1 MITIYHSILGI
12 NLYEIV
18 LLFFIYSFLGWVTE
32 VIYQFY
38 NKKYFVNRGFLYG
51 PLCPIYG
58 TGIVSVV
65 LLFNDFNNNIFILYA
80 LSTIII
86 SFIEYVT
93 GFILEKFFKSKWW
106 DYTNEPFNLHGR
118 ICLSFSLVWGVA
130 ALIII
135 KFINPTI
142 TNIILSF
149 PKQFNILASYIFL
162 LIFILDIAFTLSSL
176 VRFSKVLTRLQLISS
191 ELKERYEYI
200 IITTK
205 DAAFD
210 AVQNFENNIKEL
222 RNKYDN
228 SFDALDFNHKRLLR
242 AFPNLKP
249 NKFDN
254 IFKEIKEKLNS
265 LKDI

>member
-1 MITIYHSILGI
+1 MITIYHSILGV

-18 LLFFIYSFLGWVTE
+18 LLFFIYSLLGWVTE

-38 NKKYFVNRGFLYG
+38 NKRYFVNRGFLYG

-65 LLFNDFNNNIFILYA
+65 LLFNNFKSNILLLYV
-80 LSTIII
+80 LSTVII
-86 SFIEYVT
+86 SFIEYIT

-118 ICLSFSLVWGVA
+118 ICLSFSLVWGIA
-130 ALIII
+130 ALVII
-135 KFINPTI
+135 KFINPLI
-142 TNIILSF
+142 SNIVSSF
-149 PKQFNILASYIFL
+149 PKEFNIMISYIL
-162 LIFILDIAFTLSSL
+162 LLVFTLDVAFTLSSL
-176 VRFSKVLTRLQLISS
+176 VRFSKMLTRLQLISS

-200 IITTK
+200 IVTTK

-210 AVQNFENNIKEL
+210 AVQNIENNIKEL
-222 RNKYDN
+222 RHKYDT

-249 NKFDN
+249 SKFDN
-254 IFKEIKEKLNS
+254 ILKEIKEKLNS
-265 LKDI
+265 LKEI